1 MEEFNNK
8 INNEIFNEIGEDCVR
23 QIKFES
29 EIDFPDYSNIIVNKD
44 SI

>member
-1 MEEFNNK
+1 MEEFNYK
-8 INNEIFNEIGEDCVR
+8 INDEIFNEIGEDCER

-29 EIDFPDYSNIIVNKD
+29 EIDFPDYSNIISNKD